1 VPNVKSI
8 TFHRDES
15 VEIKLLYDPPVEGFE
30 ALLGHYYVQN
40 VKSAEPERSLKVRLH
55 LTQHNVIEFES
66 AVLNED
72 FYVETLEPVKEAPKE
87 APKDAPAPTADGKP
101 APVPE

>member
-1 VPNVKSI
+1 
-8 TFHRDES
+8 
-15 VEIKLLYDPPVEGFE
+15 
-30 ALLGHYYVQN
+30 
-40 VKSAEPERSLKVRLH
+40 VRLH